1 MQNLL
6 IVEQLSTSE
15 KFIMMEQLWDSL
27 STTNANEL
35 TPNWHL
41 EVLKNREL
49 KASNSDN
56 FIDIEDSKK
65 LLKNLI
71 K

>member
-6 IVEQLSTSE
+6 NIEQLNTRE

-27 STTNANEL
+27 SAENSVEL
-35 TPNWHL
+35 SPNWHL
-41 EVLKNREL
+41 EVLDNRESKIL
-49 KASNSDN
+49 DESN
-56 FIDIEDSKK
+56 FIDIESSKK
-65 LLKNLI
+65 LLKTLI

>member
-6 IVEQLSTSE
+6 NIEQLNTSE
-15 KFIMMEQLWDSL
+15 KFIVMEQLWDSL

>member
-6 IVEQLSTSE
+6 IVEQLTTSE